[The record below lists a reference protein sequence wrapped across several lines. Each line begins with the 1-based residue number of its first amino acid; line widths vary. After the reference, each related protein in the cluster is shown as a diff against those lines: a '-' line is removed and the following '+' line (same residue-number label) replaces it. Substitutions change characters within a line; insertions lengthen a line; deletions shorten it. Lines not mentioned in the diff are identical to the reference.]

1 MSLELLACKIFCA
14 NISVKFKNC
23 TSVVY
28 IGLRSSLRVLL
39 FRGSVYLTFDLLRS
53 KLSREHLTQKAFS
66 PNMNVL
72 IRHRGL

>member
-1 MSLELLACKIFCA
+1 MSLELLAFKIFCA
-14 NISVKFKNC
+14 NISVKFKNR

-28 IGLRSSLRVLL
+28 IRSSLRVLL